1 MLGYRVDTVPNAGN
15 FQEYTYECEWLE
27 CYWKQVHDSV
37 HLVTAFYYPW
47 LNLKFC

>member
-1 MLGYRVDTVPNAGN
+1 MLGYRVDKVPNAGN

-27 CYWKQVHDSV
+27 CYWKQVHNTV

-47 LNLKFC
+47 LNLKFS